1 MPRPFPDAADKAAM
15 LQAVQQVEARSG
27 AEIVVVVRPRS
38 GSYLHADLA
47 AAIAFGCATLWFLL
61 FAPWEFL
68 PLEILAGPL
77 AVGAL
82 AGLLCSRV
90 PSLRRALTRP
100 AERRERVQAA
110 ARAAFVEKRVG
121 RTRERTGVLVY
132 LSLLE
137 RSAEVV
143 ADSGVLDRVPSEA
156 WTAAAGGIDAALR
169 RSLDGSALAARIV
182 ALAGV
187 LESAVPHSEDDVNE
201 LPDGI
206 EA

>member
-15 LQAVQQVEARSG
+15 VEAVQQVEARSS

-38 GSYLHADLA
+38 GSYLHADLLA
-47 AAIAFGCATLWFLL
+47 AVGFGCATLWFLL
-61 FAPWEFL
+61 FAPWEFE

-82 AGLLCSRV
+82 AGLLCARV
-90 PSLRRALTRP
+90 PPLRRALTRP

-110 ARAAFVEKRVG
+110 ARAAFVEKGVG
-121 RTRERTGVLVY
+121 RTRARTGVLVY

-137 RSAEVV
+137 RSAHVV
-143 ADSGVLDRVPSEA
+143 ADSGVLDRVPSEP
-156 WTAAAGGIDAALR
+156 WQAAVGAIDETLGR
-169 RSLDGSALAARIV
+169 GLDGRALAARIV
-182 ALAGV
+182 GLADV

-201 LPDGI
+201 LADGI

>member
-1 MPRPFPDAADKAAM
+1 MLRSFPGAADKAAM

-27 AEIVVVVRPRS
+27 AEVVVIVRPRS

-68 PLEILAGPL
+68 QWEILAGPL
-77 AVGAL
+77 AIGAL
-82 AGLLCSRV
+82 AGLLCARV
-90 PSLRRALTRP
+90 PPLRRALTRP
-100 AERRERVQAA
+100 AERRDRVRAA
-110 ARAAFVEKRVG
+110 ARAAFVEKGVG
-121 RTRERTGVLVY
+121 RTRQRTGVLVY

-143 ADSGVLDRVPSEA
+143 ADSGVLDRVSSDA
-156 WTAAAGGIDAALR
+156 WTAAAGAIDASLR
-169 RSLDGSALAARIV
+169 QSLDGPAVAARIA
-182 ALAGV
+182 ALAVV
-187 LESAVPHSEDDVNE
+187 LETAVPHPDDDVNE